1 MDELLGSHQHQ
12 IAELSFVPSSGGV
25 FEVAVN
31 GEKVFSK
38 KELGRF
44 PQAGEVTG
52 IIRTK
57 QGWE

>member
-12 IAELSFVPSSGGV
+12 IAELTFVPSTGGV

-31 GEKVFSK
+31 GENVFSK
-38 KELGRF
+38 KALGRF
-44 PQAGEVTG
+44 PESGEVTG
-52 IIRTK
+52 IIRTR